1 MNKPVDG
8 RSPLRW
14 FRLYAEFATDP
25 KVQMLSEQDQRRY
38 VMLLCLRCSNGDV
51 TLHETEIAFQL
62 RITPEEWATTKG
74 VLVERNLISHDN
86 KPTAW
91 ESRQY
96 VSDSSAARVRKHRE
110 AIKVSQKR
118 TCNVTVTPP
127 ETETE
132 TETEIKATSPNGL
145 VVIASDD
152 PQPSLQVEKTD
163 RCPYAAIVALYH
175 KRLPMLPRVEKLTDA
190 RRGYIRQRFLED
202 LPTLEAWGN
211 YFADVARSEFLTGQT
226 QGRDGKPPFRAT
238 LEWLTRPGNFAK
250 VAEGNYHG

>member
-1 MNKPVDG
+1 MSNPVDG
-8 RSPLRW
+8 RAPMRW
-14 FRLYAEFATDP
+14 FRMYAEFATDP
-25 KVQMLSEQDQRRY
+25 KVQMLSEQDQRRFL
-38 VMLLCLRCSNGDV
+38 MLLCLRCSNGDV

-62 RITPEEWATTKG
+62 RITSDEWAATKA
-74 VLVERNLISHDN
+74 VLVERNLISQDN

-96 VSDSSAARVRKHRE
+96 ASDSSAARVRKHRE
-110 AIKVSQKR
+110 ALKLSQKR
-118 TCNVTVTPP
+118 KCNVTVTPP

-132 TETEIKATSPNGL
+132 TETEIKATSPTGL

-152 PQPSLQVEKTD
+152 PQPKSKVKKAES
-163 RCPYAAIVALYH
+163 CPYGAIVDLYH
-175 KRLPMLPRVEKLTDA
+175 ERLPMLPRVEKLTET
-190 RRGYIRQRFLED
+190 RRGYIRQRWSED

-250 VAEGNYHG
+250 VAEGNYHQ